1 MTLWFSIR
9 RVRKNGC
16 ASRADG
22 LSKDSRNFPADESP
36 IAMPIF
42 PFEGKV
48 PKIHP
53 TAFIAPN
60 AIVMGDVEI
69 GEYASIWYGV
79 VLRGDLDP
87 IRIGAR
93 SNVQD
98 NSVLHTGL
106 NEPCIVGDEVTIGHA
121 AIVHGCEVRRGSL
134 IGMGA
139 CVLNRSIIGE
149 DCIVGAN
156 ALVTEGKIFEPR
168 TMILGS
174 PAKAV
179 RVLTDKDLEPVRV
192 FMHRYVENGT
202 RHQRAIE
209 EWQKA
214 NGPRM

>member
-1 MTLWFSIR
+1 
-9 RVRKNGC
+9 
-16 ASRADG
+16 
-22 LSKDSRNFPADESP
+22 
-36 IAMPIF
+36 MPVF
-42 PFEGKV
+42 PFEGKT
-48 PKIHP
+48 PRIHP

-69 GEYASIWYGV
+69 GPQSSIWYGV

-106 NEPCIVGDEVTIGHA
+106 HEPCIVGDEVTIGHS
-121 AIVHGCEVRRGSL
+121 AIVHGCEVRNGAL

-149 DCIVGAN
+149 ECIVGAK
-156 ALVTEGKIFEPR
+156 ALVTEGKVFQPR
-168 TMILGS
+168 QMILGM

-179 RVLTDKDLEPVRV
+179 KAVTDADLEPVRV
-192 FMHRYVENGT
+192 FMQRYVENGE
-202 RHQRAIE
+202 RHRRALE
-209 EWQKA
+209 EWYRA
-214 NGPRM
+214 NGTRL